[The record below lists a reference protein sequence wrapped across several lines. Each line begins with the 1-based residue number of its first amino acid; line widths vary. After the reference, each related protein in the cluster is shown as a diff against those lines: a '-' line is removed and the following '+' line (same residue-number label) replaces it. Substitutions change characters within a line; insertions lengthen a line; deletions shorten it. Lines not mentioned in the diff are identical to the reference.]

1 MESKAIVGKPVPD
14 FTLENEN
21 GESVT
26 LSSFRGKC
34 VVLYFYPKDNTPG
47 CTLEAQDFRDHLKDF
62 EALNTIVLGVSKD
75 SVKSHMNFA
84 KKLNLNFHLLS
95 DPEAKVHKIFD
106 VLKPKKRFGKEY
118 VMSVLPHR
126 DPFLLVDGVIEEQE
140 SKIVAF
146 RDIREDDPVFKG
158 HFPDYPIYPGV
169 LIIEGLAQAA
179 GVLLMKEAQ
188 GTPLFIGIEKARFK
202 REVKPGDRLVYEV
215 ELVRER
221 MGIVTVEGKA
231 KVEEKVV
238 TVATILVG
246 MKRS

>member
-118 VMSVLPHR
+118 IGTERSTFVI
-126 DPFLLVDGVIEEQE
+126 DKDGILIKEYRKV
-140 SKIVAF
+140 KV
-146 RDIREDDPVFKG
+146 KG
-158 HFPDYPIYPGV
+158 HVQEV
-169 LIIEGLAQAA
+169 LE
-179 GVLLMKEAQ
+179 
-188 GTPLFIGIEKARFK
+188 FIKSNCG
-202 REVKPGDRLVYEV
+202 
-215 ELVRER
+215 
-221 MGIVTVEGKA
+221 
-231 KVEEKVV
+231 
-238 TVATILVG
+238 
-246 MKRS
+246 